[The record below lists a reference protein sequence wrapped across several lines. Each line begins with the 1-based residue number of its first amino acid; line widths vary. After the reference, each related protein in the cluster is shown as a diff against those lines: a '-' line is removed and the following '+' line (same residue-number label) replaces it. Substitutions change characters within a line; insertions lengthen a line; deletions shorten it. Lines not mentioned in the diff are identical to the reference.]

1 MPASHR
7 VVRARFA
14 TGIAYAGTRPLTR
27 ENALMIA
34 TLTIGQGQSS
44 PLYAPVPV
52 GDEHHRNAAPGRAHR
67 VRETPSSDRKYRR
80 LPRPHLIEESLESPS
95 PTSASRRAALAER

>member
-1 MPASHR
+1 MPASSR
-7 VVRARFA
+7 VVRTRFA
-14 TGIAYAGTRPLTR
+14 TDIAYAGIRRLTR
-27 ENALMIA
+27 ENALMLA
-34 TLTIGQGQSS
+34 TFPIGQGQSS
-44 PLYAPVPV
+44 PMYAPVPV
-52 GDEHHRNAAPGRAHR
+52 GDEHHRNDAPGRVHR

>member
-52 GDEHHRNAAPGRAHR
+52 GDEHHRNDAPGRVHR
-67 VRETPSSDRKYRR
+67 VRETPPRGGPIGSGRR
-80 LPRPHLIEESLESPS
+80 RPGAGPS
-95 PTSASRRAALAER
+95 GPGDAELRP

>member
-7 VVRARFA
+7 VVRARCA
-14 TGIAYAGTRPLTR
+14 TGIAYAGIRRLTR

-52 GDEHHRNAAPGRAHR
+52 GDEHHRNDAPGRVHR
-67 VRETPSSDRKYRR
+67 VRETPTRGGSIGSG
-80 LPRPHLIEESLESPS
+80 
-95 PTSASRRAALAER
+95 SRRTQTVGAAAFRSLT

>member
-1 MPASHR
+1 MPASSR
-7 VVRARFA
+7 VVRTRFA
-14 TGIAYAGTRPLTR
+14 TDIVYAGIRRLTR

-52 GDEHHRNAAPGRAHR
+52 GDEHHRNDAPGRVHR
-67 VRETPSSDRKYRR
+67 VRETPPRDGSIGSGR
-80 LPRPHLIEESLESPS
+80 LRPGAGPS
-95 PTSASRRAALAER
+95 GPGDAELRP

>member
-52 GDEHHRNAAPGRAHR
+52 GDEHHRSGGPGRVHR
-67 VRETPSSDRKYRR
+67 VRETP
-80 LPRPHLIEESLESPS
+80 PRGGPIGSGR
-95 PTSASRRAALAER
+95 RRAQTVSTAAFRVLT